1 MDQLIQLYIMKL
13 QTGEITKG
21 QIEFYDELIELYMD
35 RMKQRLQGS
44 NDDNWEEKG
53 WQQAGKDLQTKGF

>member
-1 MDQLIQLYIMKL
+1 MKL

-35 RMKQRLQGS
+35 RMRKRL
-44 NDDNWEEKG
+44 EMYK
-53 WQQAGKDLQTKGF
+53 